1 MGRSLMLVLFVVL
14 FVMIYIAIPPGTLS
28 LGTLQHYQGQLKV
41 WQSAHPHATTGLFFL
56 VYFLISALS
65 IPGTRILS
73 LLGGALFGLLEGTTL
88 VVTAATSGAVI
99 AMLLSRYLLRDWV
112 QRRFTTMMDKVNQ
125 GMANNGSYY
134 LFAVRLVPVLPF
146 SVINLLMGLTPFPV
160 LRYALLTFVGLL
172 PSILLYISTG
182 RELSQIQSM
191 QDILSPKILLL
202 FLLLGTL
209 PLISRWLL
217 KRVNKSHSR

>member
-1 MGRSLMLVLFVVL
+1 MRRSLILALFVTLFVV
-14 FVMIYIAIPPGTLS
+14 IYLSIPPGTLT
-28 LGTLQHYQGQLKV
+28 LATLQHYQGQLKL
-41 WQSAHPHATTGLFFL
+41 WQADHPLATVGLFFL
-56 VYFLISALS
+56 IYFLISALS
-65 IPGTRILS
+65 IPGTRILT
-73 LLGGALFGLLEGTTL
+73 LLGGALFSLLEGTLL

-112 QRRFTTMMDKVNQ
+112 QRRFSTMMGRVNQ
-125 GMANNGSYY
+125 GMSRNGSYY
-134 LFAVRLVPVLPF
+134 LFAVRLVPILPF

-160 LRYALLTFVGLL
+160 VRYALITLLGLL

-202 FLLLGTL
+202 FLLLGSL

-217 KRVNKSHSR
+217 KSINK

>member
-1 MGRSLMLVLFVVL
+1 MGRSLILALFVVL
-14 FVMIYIAIPPGTLS
+14 FVVIYLSIPPGTLS
-28 LGTLQHYQGQLKV
+28 LGTLQHYQGQLKL
-41 WQSAHPHATTGLFFL
+41 WQNDHPQATVGLFFL
-56 VYFLISALS
+56 TYFLISALS

-88 VVTAATSGAVI
+88 VATAATSGAVI

-112 QRRFTTMMDKVNQ
+112 QRRFSTMMDKVNQ

-160 LRYALLTFVGLL
+160 LRYALLTLVGLL
-172 PSILLYISTG
+172 PSIVLYISTG

-202 FLLLGTL
+202 FLLLGAL
-209 PLISRWLL
+209 PLVSRWLL
-217 KRVNKSHSR
+217 KSVNKSRPE

>member
-1 MGRSLMLVLFVVL
+1 MKRSLALGLFVAL
-14 FVMIYIAIPPGTLS
+14 FAAIYFAIPPGTLS
-28 LGTLQHYQGQLKV
+28 LATLQHYQGQLKL
-41 WQSAHPHATTGLFFL
+41 WQADNPRATVGLFFV

-73 LLGGALFGLLEGTTL
+73 LLGGALFGLAEGTLL
-88 VVTAATSGAVI
+88 VATAATSGAVV
-99 AMLLSRYLLRDWV
+99 AMLISRYLLRDWV
-112 QRRFTTMMDKVNQ
+112 KRRFSTMMERVDR
-125 GMANNGSYY
+125 GMKINGAYY

-160 LRYALLTFVGLL
+160 IRYAVLTLLGLL
-172 PSILLYISTG
+172 PSIMLYISTG
-182 RELSQIQSM
+182 RELSEIESL

-202 FLLLGTL
+202 FLLLGSL

-217 KRVNKSHSR
+217 KKTRL

>member
-1 MGRSLMLVLFVVL
+1 MGRSLVLVLFVVL
-14 FVMIYIAIPPGTLS
+14 FVVIYFSIPPGTLT
-28 LGTLQHYQGQLKV
+28 LATLQHYQGQLKL
-41 WQSAHPHATTGLFFL
+41 WQSYHPQATVGLFFL
-56 VYFLISALS
+56 IYFLISALS

-73 LLGGALFGLLEGTTL
+73 LLGGALFGLLEGTLL

-112 QRRFTTMMDKVNQ
+112 QRRFSSLMDKVNQ
-125 GMANNGSYY
+125 GMASNGSYY

-160 LRYALLTFVGLL
+160 ARFALLTLVGLL
-172 PSILLYISTG
+172 PSIVLYISTG

-191 QDILSPKILLL
+191 QDIFSPKILLL
-202 FLLLGTL
+202 FLLLGSL

-217 KRVNKSHSR
+217 KSLNK